1 MGHRAPRTQRIVVII
16 VLLAATALLA
26 SCGSGGSST
35 QTSSP
40 PSTIA
45 SPTSETTAAP
55 TTSTVGP
62 ASTTVVSPA
71 TTSAPGAAISAEDA
85 QAIRDLAFKFWAA
98 YNAYDPDTAVSY
110 LDESYRTAKEQ
121 TIRDEIGRIKS
132 FGVQLGMSEKTAPT
146 LTGTDQAE
154 MSLNMKEP
162 IGTRTI
168 LMKFAKQG
176 DAWIITYSE
185 EAK

>member
-1 MGHRAPRTQRIVVII
+1 VYRIAVAVA
-16 VLLAATALLA
+16 LLAGASLLA
-26 SCGSGGSST
+26 SCGSEGSST
-35 QTSSP
+35 QQTSSS
-40 PSTIA
+40 PSTVA
-45 SPTSETTAAP
+45 PSTSEATAATTTTSAAGSAATTTAP
-55 TTSTVGP
+55 SSVTSD
-62 ASTTVVSPA
+62 
-71 TTSAPGAAISAEDA
+71 TSAPGAAISAEDA